1 MRLPVRVDVWDL
13 QGECN
18 KMMQVRRRTSRGGST
33 LVNRPCEYRVGG
45 CPIVVVL
52 ISNKCSL
59 HTDLF
64 SIFAMAKVVDEG
76 QEVQVE

>member
-1 MRLPVRVDVWDL
+1 
-13 QGECN
+13 
-18 KMMQVRRRTSRGGST
+18 MQKLTRNIAVVASQPKPTSRGGSA

-45 CPIVVVL
+45 CPVVVVL
-52 ISNKCSL
+52 ISNNCSL

-76 QEVQVE
+76 QEIQIE